1 MRTRANELQFIYV
14 FLDLVLLNLSF
25 IVVAILFPQ
34 QYFQDKLDVYSCFL
48 IANLSWI
55 LAFIMVRKYVLYIKK
70 GFTKR
75 FLRMLKRVFV
85 FLLIVS
91 FLFFLF
97 HDRIEYLKFYLL
109 ISLTVFLF
117 NMFVIS
123 YLYYRIVKFFHL
135 KSKRVK
141 RTLLVGE
148 NDVLNRI
155 CNIIKAN
162 PILDYMYIDTFFND
176 TEGSM
181 TEKLDELENIIEAQN
196 IHVLFVAVKDL
207 RNIVSDEYNQLL
219 SLCNRVGVRLFY
231 VPDNQD
237 VSEDKYDICRLAN
250 IVIFNPQ
257 YIPMDSIENQVIKR
271 MFDLVFS
278 GFVIV
283 SILSWLYPILALL
296 IKLGSKGPV
305 LFVQERTGI
314 NGITFNCYKFRS
326 MLLNP
331 DADLKQAVED
341 DPRIT
346 KIGKFIRKTNID
358 ELPQFFNVF
367 KGEMS
372 VVGPRP
378 HMLAHTEQYSALIDN
393 YLVRHYVKPGI
404 TGWAQVNGYRGETN
418 ELWKM
423 ERRVEYDKEYIE
435 NWSLDWD
442 CTIVWKTV
450 FALKAF
456 VDVKWKETN

>member
-207 RNIVSDEYNQLL
+207 RNIV
-219 SLCNRVGVRLFY
+219 
-231 VPDNQD
+231 
-237 VSEDKYDICRLAN
+237 
-250 IVIFNPQ
+250 
-257 YIPMDSIENQVIKR
+257 
-271 MFDLVFS
+271 
-278 GFVIV
+278 
-283 SILSWLYPILALL
+283 
-296 IKLGSKGPV
+296 
-305 LFVQERTGI
+305 
-314 NGITFNCYKFRS
+314 
-326 MLLNP
+326 
-331 DADLKQAVED
+331 
-341 DPRIT
+341 
-346 KIGKFIRKTNID
+346 
-358 ELPQFFNVF
+358 
-367 KGEMS
+367 
-372 VVGPRP
+372 
-378 HMLAHTEQYSALIDN
+378 
-393 YLVRHYVKPGI
+393 
-404 TGWAQVNGYRGETN
+404 
-418 ELWKM
+418 
-423 ERRVEYDKEYIE
+423 
-435 NWSLDWD
+435 
-442 CTIVWKTV
+442 
-450 FALKAF
+450 
-456 VDVKWKETN
+456 

>member
-148 NDVLNRI
+148 NDVNRI

-162 PILDYMYIDTFFND
+162 PILDYMYIDFFFND
-176 TEGSM
+176 TEGM
-181 TEKLDELENIIEAQN
+181 TEKLDEL
-196 IHVLFVAVKDL
+196 K
-207 RNIVSDEYNQLL
+207 
-219 SLCNRVGVRLFY
+219 
-231 VPDNQD
+231 
-237 VSEDKYDICRLAN
+237 
-250 IVIFNPQ
+250 
-257 YIPMDSIENQVIKR
+257 
-271 MFDLVFS
+271 
-278 GFVIV
+278 
-283 SILSWLYPILALL
+283 ILSRLKIFMFFSLQ
-296 IKLGSKGPV
+296 SK
-305 LFVQERTGI
+305 I
-314 NGITFNCYKFRS
+314 
-326 MLLNP
+326 
-331 DADLKQAVED
+331 
-341 DPRIT
+341 
-346 KIGKFIRKTNID
+346 
-358 ELPQFFNVF
+358 
-367 KGEMS
+367 
-372 VVGPRP
+372 
-378 HMLAHTEQYSALIDN
+378 
-393 YLVRHYVKPGI
+393 
-404 TGWAQVNGYRGETN
+404 
-418 ELWKM
+418 
-423 ERRVEYDKEYIE
+423 
-435 NWSLDWD
+435 
-442 CTIVWKTV
+442 
-450 FALKAF
+450 
-456 VDVKWKETN
+456 